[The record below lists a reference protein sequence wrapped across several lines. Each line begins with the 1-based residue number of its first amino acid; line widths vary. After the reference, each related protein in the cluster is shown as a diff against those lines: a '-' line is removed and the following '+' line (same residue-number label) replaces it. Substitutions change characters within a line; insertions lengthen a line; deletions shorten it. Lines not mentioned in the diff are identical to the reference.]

1 MMSLASLPIW
11 LLRWKPMI
19 EDVLKR
25 FAEKFDKDIEREMN
39 ALRGGT
45 LVNAMRYSVL
55 GGGKRLRP
63 FMVLLAA
70 EMGGL
75 TYDDVFPL
83 MFGIELVHSY
93 SLVHDDLP
101 CMDDDDYRRGRKSTH
116 AVYGEAMGVLA
127 GDALLNYAYEY
138 MLANA
143 VKAKNVGGYITA
155 ISCIMVRA
163 GYMGMLG
170 GQSYDI
176 DEEIKKNFKRDDFI
190 NMYSGKTGALF
201 QAALGAGAFAAGLSE
216 QDILS
221 LLKCGNY
228 LGIAFQLKDDLDDLT
243 QDQKGVDQKE
253 KKPCL
258 TMMSTFTEQSAREY
272 IELNRDVAID
282 AVSEIKGS
290 ENIVSFI
297 KALLSFPATEQ
308 KKGEKDTE
316 EKTETEQGEQDP
328 KQ

>member
-1 MMSLASLPIW
+1 
-11 LLRWKPMI
+11 MI
-19 EDVLKR
+19 EEVLKK
-25 FAEKFDKDIEREMN
+25 FAEKFNVDLEKEMN
-39 ALRGGT
+39 ALRGGA
-45 LVNAMRYSVL
+45 LVSAMRYAVL

-63 FMVLLAA
+63 FLVLVAA

-75 TYDDVFPL
+75 TYEDVFPL
-83 MFGIELVHSY
+83 MMGVELVHSY

-101 CMDDDDYRRGRKSTH
+101 CMDDDDFRRGRKSTH

-138 MLANA
+138 MLGNA

-176 DEEIKKNFKRDDFI
+176 DEEVKKQFKREDFI

-201 QAALGAGAFAAGLSE
+201 QAALGAGAFAAGLTE
-216 QDILS
+216 EEITA

-228 LGIAFQLKDDLDDLT
+228 LGVAFQLKDDLDDLT
-243 QDQKGVDQKE
+243 QDQKGVDEKE

-258 TMMSTFTEQSAREY
+258 TMFSTISPEAAKEFV
-272 IELNRDVAID
+272 ELDRDVAVD
-282 AVSEIKGS
+282 TVKDLKNS
-290 ENIVSFI
+290 ENLV
-297 KALLSFPATEQ
+297 ALINYLLTFPKEDSS
-308 KKGEKDTE
+308 KDS
-316 EKTETEQGEQDP
+316 K
-328 KQ
+328 

>member
-1 MMSLASLPIW
+1 
-11 LLRWKPMI
+11 MI

>member
-1 MMSLASLPIW
+1 MNSESLRTKRS
-11 LLRWKPMI
+11 RWRKAMI
-19 EDVLKR
+19 KDVLSA
-25 FAEKFDKDIEREMN
+25 FAEKFNKDLEKVMGELKGG
-39 ALRGGT
+39 AL
-45 LVNAMRYSVL
+45 VYAMRYSVT

-63 FMVLLAA
+63 FMVLLTA

-83 MFGIELVHSY
+83 MVGVELIHTY

-101 CMDDDDYRRGRKSTH
+101 CMDDDDYRRGRKATH
-116 AVYGEAMGVLA
+116 AEFGEALGVLA

-143 VKAKNVGGYITA
+143 VKAKNIGGFITA

-176 DEEIKKNFKRDDFI
+176 DEEIKKQFKREDFI
-190 NMYSGKTGALF
+190 NMYAGKTGALF

-216 QDILS
+216 DDLTA
-221 LLKCGNY
+221 LLKCGTY
-228 LGIAFQLKDDLDDLT
+228 LGVAFQLKDDLDDLT
-243 QDQKGVDQKE
+243 QDQKGVDEKE

-258 TMMSTFTEQSAREY
+258 TMLATFENASAKEFV
-272 IELNRDVAID
+272 ELNRDVAKD
-282 AVSEIKGS
+282 TVRNVKGS
-290 ENIVSFI
+290 ENLI
-297 KALLSFPATEQ
+297 ALIDYLLTFSEENS
-308 KKGEKDTE
+308 EKSDKDE
-316 EKTETEQGEQDP
+316 EKSEN
-328 KQ
+328 

>member
-1 MMSLASLPIW
+1 
-11 LLRWKPMI
+11 MI

-243 QDQKGVDQKE
+243 QDKKGVDQKE

-297 KALLSFPATEQ
+297 KALLSFPSTEQ
-308 KKGEKDTE
+308 KKGAKDTE